1 MRKIEELRS
10 AAKELV
16 ETLGLVDEN
25 KDDIVITNK
34 MKEPELVAIIKDAVN
49 EPGLITPDDEFTE
62 ETLEIIEEYKD
73 KPKTAGKKKP
83 ISAKKEEAEEAEEEA
98 AEEAEEEAAEEEEE
112 EAPPTKKVPA
122 KKTEAPAKKTP
133 VKKEGDEKPKFK
145 HEGSFA
151 AFTDE
156 VILAGGAW
164 DEILPKLE
172 KEIKKRGLKMS
183 ANQGLVNNHIKYR
196 VKRDPKWLGSLK
208 ITENGIE

>member
-34 MKEPELVAIIKDAVN
+34 MKAPELEAIIKDTVN

-62 ETLEIIEEYKD
+62 ETLEIIEEYKE
-73 KPKTAGKKKP
+73 KPKPTGKKKP
-83 ISAKKEEAEEAEEEA
+83 APVKEEEEEDP
-98 AEEAEEEAAEEEEE
+98 EEE
-112 EAPPTKKVPA
+112 EAPPA
-122 KKTEAPAKKTP
+122 KKSNVKT
-133 VKKEGDEKPKFK
+133 EGDAKPKFK

-196 VKRDPKWLGSLK
+196 IKRDPNWLGNLK
-208 ITENGIE
+208 LTENGIE

>member
-34 MKEPELVAIIKDAVN
+34 MKAPELEAIIKDAVN

-62 ETLEIIEEYKD
+62 ETLEIIEEYKE
-73 KPKTAGKKKP
+73 KPKPTGKKKP
-83 ISAKKEEAEEAEEEA
+83 APVKEEEEEDP
-98 AEEAEEEAAEEEEE
+98 EEE
-112 EAPPTKKVPA
+112 EAPP
-122 KKTEAPAKKTP
+122 AKKTP
-133 VKKEGDEKPKFK
+133 PAPPAKKSNVKTEGDAKPKFK

-196 VKRDPKWLGSLK
+196 IKRDPNWLGNLK
-208 ITENGIE
+208 LTENGIE

>member
-34 MKEPELVAIIKDAVN
+34 MKAPELEAIIKDAVN

-62 ETLEIIEEYKD
+62 ETLEIIEEYKE
-73 KPKTAGKKKP
+73 KPKSTGKKKP
-83 ISAKKEEAEEAEEEA
+83 APVKEEEEEDP
-98 AEEAEEEAAEEEEE
+98 EEEEE
-112 EAPPTKKVPA
+112 EEEKPTTKKDSSKKTPPAPPA
-122 KKTEAPAKKTP
+122 KKGNVKT
-133 VKKEGDEKPKFK
+133 EGDAKPKFK

-196 VKRDPKWLGSLK
+196 IKRDPNWLGNLK
-208 ITENGIE
+208 LTENGIE